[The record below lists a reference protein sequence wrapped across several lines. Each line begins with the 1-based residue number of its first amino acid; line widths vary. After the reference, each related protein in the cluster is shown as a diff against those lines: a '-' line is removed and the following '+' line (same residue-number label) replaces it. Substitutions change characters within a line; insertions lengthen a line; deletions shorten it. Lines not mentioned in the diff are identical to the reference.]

1 MKSTNGERLVHQA
14 RYAGVSL
21 RIKEGGVI
29 GLTTAHPIPSELLD
43 DLKRNRDAVLSALR
57 DEAEFEKA
65 LTKWLPS
72 LGSAVKDTATGRVGR
87 VWGATRHGLIV
98 DYGPGAP
105 LLTLDPRQVTLLP

>member
-1 MKSTNGERLVHQA
+1 MKPTNGERLVRQA
-14 RYAGVSL
+14 RNAGATL
-21 RIKEGGVI
+21 RIKEGEVI
-29 GLTTAHPIPSELLD
+29 GLTSVRPVPSELLD

-72 LGSAVKDTATGRVGR
+72 LGSAVKDVATGRVGR
-87 VWGATRHGLIV
+87 IWGATRHGLIV

-105 LLTLDPRQVTLLP
+105 LLTLDPRDLRDS